1 MRAAGL
7 SDAAVDAFRHNFD
20 ALAGGETGLVRERG
34 GGQRKAGGRAPAQPN
49 VWCRARADTRPH
61 HPLFPLAPPSTQMP
75 EADIKPVDALPTL
88 EELAAVPPTP
98 EELKVRGRR
107 GERGVTDTAK
117 RGGR

>member
-1 MRAAGL
+1 
-7 SDAAVDAFRHNFD
+7 
-20 ALAGGETGLVRERG
+20 
-34 GGQRKAGGRAPAQPN
+34 
-49 VWCRARADTRPH
+49 
-61 HPLFPLAPPSTQMP
+61 MP

-107 GERGVTDTAK
+107 GERGVTETAK